1 MTNKNGFNTEL
12 SIDEILI
19 QAGLAED
26 YDTFTDSSSGPV
38 RSWSLEDIDALL
50 AQEKPK
56 KKSRDGESSERKEE
70 PVIPVPAFTKTYV
83 DSLFKTK
90 DETSFEEKPVEE
102 DIKEDYRKFLSEI
115 KNPLQDKS
123 KNVTAEIKEDS
134 HTGTDEGIFYT
145 EPQVQEEK
153 PEEPINAPAE
163 KEEITEPVVEEKATK
178 ESESQIPG
186 LIYDEDLVDTSVFVH
201 EDAIT
206 GSQME
211 TNKYRERFMNML
223 KVEKTSE
230 LDVMSSNEPIEKPGV
245 ILSKSNFSGTEDL
258 SAMPIVI
265 PAEDALKTAQR
276 EEEKTKIS
284 DGSARIL
291 QKEASDV
298 VDGQIMLSGF
308 DSDEEPEQ
316 IDEHLAERELME
328 KRRQAAKSF
337 KIFDIPESY
346 DETIPSKEGD
356 PLSQGEGEGEAKP
369 LEQAEGSVEYVY
381 PSDKSTV
388 GRELRY
394 RRKSGLAKTVLL
406 ICIEAALIITM
417 FVPKILSLLSV
428 ENAEN
433 AGSGLVPS
441 IISFVLIVIA
451 GACCW
456 ADIFNG
462 LKRLFKMRANADSAA
477 ALAMLCAVIQNIS
490 FMATGAGPGVFS
502 ASAVMLLL
510 LNTAGHSIENARVME
525 NFRLCAVT
533 NASKLHS
540 VSEFEDEK
548 ENFEIGRSLLLGTPE
563 VRLSRKIGFP
573 TNFISHSY
581 EGNFTDDLCR
591 FLVPG
596 SALFGILTAV
606 ISYIKVHSISGSL
619 SVLSAALCLAA
630 PAGLLFVSNVL
641 FRSENKKL
649 NENGA
654 MIAGFAGAKDIARI
668 NAVVIDGAD
677 LFDQSH
683 CDLHGMKDYKNVRI
697 DDVLLYT
704 ASMVINSGGPLTEI
718 FDKVISNSRD
728 LLPTVK
734 SLGYEDKMGLSGI
747 IHKQKVLFGNRSLL
761 LNHGV
766 DVPNERNEAKY
777 CHDGRRILYLAIA
790 NKIAAMFV
798 VSYTFDLSLTQ
809 YLKYL
814 ESSGI
819 NILVRNS
826 DPNITENILNA
837 GFGLQ
842 RGTIRLLSPNSGR
855 IFKKSREKAYDY
867 DEATVLNDGRVKS
880 FLHSVGASAWLG
892 LTEKIVGIIQAAGV
906 ILGITALLI
915 FVLLGAF
922 ERVSELWI
930 IAYSLV
936 MLAVT
941 FAGGRM
947 KGIR

>member
-1 MTNKNGFNTEL
+1 MTNENGKYKSSL
-12 SIDEILI
+12 SVDEILRHV
-19 QAGLAED
+19 GLSGD
-26 YDTFTDSSSGPV
+26 DTYPENDSAPV

-56 KKSRDGESSERKEE
+56 ENKDGEISERKEE
-70 PVIPVPAFTKTYV
+70 PVIPVPVFSKTYV

-90 DETSFEEKPVEE
+90 NETSSENAPLRAEAQ
-102 DIKEDYRKFLSEI
+102 EDYHRFLSEI
-115 KNPLQDKS
+115 KKPS
-123 KNVTAEIKEDS
+123 EVIEKNESPEITEDS
-134 HTGTDEGIFYT
+134 DTVDDGDIFYKD
-145 EPQVQEEK
+145 PYNQEEK
-153 PEEPINAPAE
+153 PAE
-163 KEEITEPVVEEKATK
+163 NITLPEDKVEISETVQETVETPK
-178 ESESQIPG
+178 ESEAQIPG
-186 LIYDEDLVDTSVFVH
+186 LVFDEDFVDEGVFGQ
-201 EDAIT
+201 DGAIT

-211 TNKYRERFMNML
+211 TNKYRERFINML
-223 KVEKTSE
+223 RVEKTSE
-230 LDVMSSNEPIEKPGV
+230 LDVLSSNEPIEKPGV
-245 ILSKSNFSGTEDL
+245 ILSKSDFSGTEDL

-265 PAEDALKTAQR
+265 PAEDALKTAIL
-276 EEEKTKIS
+276 EEEKTKIN

-291 QKEASDV
+291 HKDDTQM

-308 DSDEEPEQ
+308 DSGEETEK
-316 IDEHLAERELME
+316 IDEHLAERELIE
-328 KRRQAAKSF
+328 KRRQAAKNF

-356 PLSQGEGEGEAKP
+356 PLSQDEGDIKQQAQSAGR
-369 LEQAEGSVEYVY
+369 LEYMY
-381 PSDKSTV
+381 PSDKATV
-388 GRELRY
+388 GKELRY
-394 RRKSGLAKTVLL
+394 RRKSGVAKTVLL

-417 FVPKILSLLSV
+417 FVPKILNLLSI
-428 ENAEN
+428 ENAES
-433 AGSGLVPS
+433 AGTGLVPG

-456 ADIFNG
+456 GDIFNG
-462 LKRLFKMRANADSAA
+462 LKRLFKMRASADSAV
-477 ALAMLCAVIQNIS
+477 ALAVLCAFVQNIS
-490 FMATGAGPGVFS
+490 FMAGGSDSGVFS
-502 ASAVMLLL
+502 AAAVMLLL

-533 NASKLHS
+533 NISKLHS
-540 VSEFEDEK
+540 VSQFEDEK

-573 TNFISHSY
+573 LNFISHSY
-581 EGNFTDDLCR
+581 EENFIGDLCR

-596 SALFGILTAV
+596 SALFAILTAV
-606 ISYIKVHSISGSL
+606 ISYIKTRSISGSL

-630 PAGLLFVSNVL
+630 PAGMLFAANIL
-641 FRSENKKL
+641 FRGENKRL
-649 NENGA
+649 NGNGA
-654 MIAGFAGAKDIARI
+654 MITGFGGARDMGKI

-677 LFDQSH
+677 LFDQSN
-683 CDLHGMKDYKNVRI
+683 CGLHGMKDYKNVRI

-704 ASMVINSGGPLTEI
+704 ASMVINSDGPLAEV
-718 FDKVISNSRD
+718 FKKVISNSSD
-728 LLPTVK
+728 LLPAVK

-747 IHKQKVLFGNRSLL
+747 IHKQKVLFGNRNLL

-766 DVPNERNEAKY
+766 EVPNERNEAKY
-777 CHDGRRILYLAIA
+777 CHDGRRVLYLAIA

-798 VSYTFDLSLTQ
+798 VSYAYDLSLAP

-826 DPNITENILNA
+826 DPNITENLLN
-837 GFGLQ
+837 GSFGLQ

-880 FLHSVGASAWLG
+880 FLHSVAASAWLG
-892 LTEKIVGIIQAAGV
+892 VTEKIVGIIQASGV
-906 ILGITALLI
+906 ILGLAALLV
-915 FVLLGAF
+915 FVLIGAF
-922 ERVSELWI
+922 ARVSELWI
-930 IAYSLV
+930 IIYSVGL
-936 MLAVT
+936 LAVT
-941 FAGGRM
+941 FAGGKI